1 MFIYKNIVD
10 QDFLIKTGANNYKMK
25 IDGWPTGGFTA
36 PSDSAALEIFQN
48 ILQGDQK

>member
-25 IDGWPTGGFTA
+25 ISGWASGGFTA

-48 ILQGDQK
+48 ILQGDK